1 MRKLAASLVLLC
13 LMATSSVAEIKSINI
28 TIFGMD

>member
-1 MRKLAASLVLLC
+1 MRKLAASLLLFF
-13 LMATSSVAEIKSINI
+13 LTATSSVAEIKSISI